1 MGRVGVSMRG
11 AEARHTLI
19 LVDGQPVLGDFDK
32 YSGAADEVQRLGTE
46 NVERIEVI
54 QGAASAKYNLML
66 KACVAR
72 AMAMCFRSKT
82 SSFVPILV
90 KWAS

>member
-1 MGRVGVSMRG
+1 M
-11 AEARHTLI
+11 
-19 LVDGQPVLGDFDK
+19 K
-32 YSGAADEVQRLGTE
+32 YNVWVQR

-54 QGAASAKYNLML
+54 QGAASAKYGSDAVGGVVNIITKKHKETIRTIML

-72 AMAMCFRSKT
+72 AMAMYFRSKT